1 MNEIEQFKQR
11 AKEQGICELES
22 NLNDCRNRK
31 QYIDLL
37 LNINGIEYMFEAMR
51 DGWGV
56 SYEFISETFTPF
68 INGKYIAYNKKYD
81 AELYCKYNGKI
92 TARTTI
98 LAVIDSE
105 IEINIPLDKYP
116 LIYAVSGSKIT
127 LTGEGR
133 GKVYLYGDI
142 ELDNRCSGNV
152 KIKQMIDEQ

>member
-31 QYIDLL
+31 QYIDLFL
-37 LNINGIEYMFEAMR
+37 DIKGVEYMFEAIR
-51 DGWGV
+51 DGWGLT
-56 SYEFISETFTPF
+56 SEFISETFKSF
-68 INGKYIAYNKKYD
+68 INGKYIANNNKYD
-81 AELYCKYNGKI
+81 AELYCKYNGKA

-98 LAVIDSE
+98 LAVVDSE

-127 LTGEGR
+127 LVGEGR

-142 ELDNRCSGNV
+142 EVDNRCSG
-152 KIKQMIDEQ
+152 KIEVNEINK